1 MDDVLLLG
9 ANKQLLNKLKKQ
21 LMDRFEMTEMGDVS
35 RVLGMSVTRNGK
47 EGTITI
53 DQKDYTEESSD
64 ALA

>member
-1 MDDVLLLG
+1 
-9 ANKQLLNKLKKQ
+9 
-21 LMDRFEMTEMGDVS
+21 MDRFEMTDMGDVS

-53 DQKDYTEESSD
+53 DQKDCTEESSD